1 MTNGGVRSRALA
13 FGCLLVGGALAVLAS
28 AQPWWRGSGE
38 GAAVRFTGS
47 QVTGGLSQALAIAA
61 LVGTLLMLGLRSRG
75 RRVVG
80 GVLLLVG
87 VGVAVAAGSWMQPRT
102 DATRSHASTLDTFG
116 LAATVWPWICV
127 LAGALIAA
135 GATLTMITASSWS
148 SAAERFQAG
157 SNQAQLDT
165 IDAPAKLWKAMDAG
179 VDPTAD
185 DRDTLTVADPEMR
198 DRRSGDTMDGTGQ
211 ARQVPWAPTS
221 PNIGNRAGQAQQQ
234 GRGEREVWRSLDGT
248 CSECRSR

>member
-1 MTNGGVRSRALA
+1 MTNGRVRSRALA
-13 FGCLLVGGALAVLAS
+13 FGCLLVGGALALLAS
-28 AQPWWRGSGE
+28 AQPWWRGPGE
-38 GAAVRFTGS
+38 AAAVKFTGN

-87 VGVAVAAGSWMQPRT
+87 VGVAVAAGSWMQPRA
-102 DATRSHASTLDTFG
+102 DAIRSHVSTLDTFD

-127 LAGALIAA
+127 LAGTLIVA
-135 GATLTMITASSWS
+135 GAVMTMITAANWPA
-148 SAAERFQAG
+148 AAERFQAG
-157 SNQAQLDT
+157 SNKAQLDPT
-165 IDAPAKLWKAMDAG
+165 DDPAELWKAMDAG
-179 VDPTAD
+179 VDPTAN
-185 DRDTLTVADPEMR
+185 DRDTLTVPDPEMR

-221 PNIGNRAGQAQQQ
+221 PNIGNRTGHVQQQ
-234 GRGEREVWRSLDGT
+234 GRGEREV
-248 CSECRSR
+248 